1 MTFKVCCIHCPHQ
14 SECSEDHHEDGTYER
29 LICSQCNTRNPAIFD
44 MEIKEEF
51 SDDRFED
58 KFNNYKDDGFIKR
71 TLQWLKDNLSK
82 VKELLEET
90 PLSKFVLEPFYGVF
104 DNSPDILRSDV
115 YNIITKVAI
124 INAVLAGLPG
134 KMGVGVYVAMA
145 LELWMAVRIAQ
156 YVGLKDI
163 KNASDIARY
172 VGLFAS
178 TGLIILEGFKMII
191 GSLYSVVS
199 LVVPIINPLI
209 ILEIIA
215 TNLIGLIF
223 LFGFKNVLY
232 AKKFGEIRY
241 LSLLSMTKD
250 LSLHQFHFLKNVV
263 NTENLK
269 IVGGRLKTFF
279 LGEFPVDAK
288 TINGEVF
295 STVAMAYLIAGQHE
309 KLEGPLGEAFVQAIR
324 LRWSSQLGETASIEE
339 ISEHFQQYD
348 ISQLEGATNTIKGKM
363 FEILVT
369 DQENTDSD
377 NWTAKMH
384 EDESFP
390 GSDIIFINS
399 ETNETLEVSL
409 KAVSADNSFIIEDA
423 LAKYPDLPIM
433 STDEVANLYADNP
446 NVFGSGFTNKDLDG
460 ITNEKL
466 QILISQMEPINAKE
480 VVVGGITMSTFAALW
495 PFEMAYLRGRIS
507 REQLELVFL
516 QVMGDSGAKLV
527 SRLSWAVVLGPMFA
541 WWLLARGVGGMVDMA
556 SPMTT
561 KPQKKTKKSFAP
573 LYNQ

>member
-1 MTFKVCCIHCPHQ
+1 MDDKKSYKNNFK
-14 SECSEDHHEDGTYER
+14 SR
-29 LICSQCNTRNPAIFD
+29 SQDYKN
-44 MEIKEEF
+44 EEYLKKAL
-51 SDDRFED
+51 E
-58 KFNNYKDDGFIKR
+58 
-71 TLQWLKDNLSK
+71 WLKNNLYK
-82 VKELLEET
+82 VKQLIADT
-90 PLSKFVLEPFYGVF
+90 PISNFILEPFQGVFKTKSDLVESDIYGV
-104 DNSPDILRSDV
+104 
-115 YNIITKVAI
+115 ITKVAVV
-124 INAVLAGLPG
+124 NMVLAGLPG
-134 KMGVGVYVAMA
+134 RLGLGVWVSIG
-145 LELWMAVRIAQ
+145 LEIWMAYKIAQ
-156 YVGLKDI
+156 YVGLKEVKSYKDV
-163 KNASDIARY
+163 ARY
-172 VGLFAS
+172 LGLATGVFLLIFETFKVAIGLAIAVIS
-178 TGLIILEGFKMII
+178 TFWP
-191 GSLYSVVS
+191 YS
-199 LVVPIINPLI
+199 PIIFAELFV
-209 ILEIIA
+209 
-215 TNLIGLIF
+215 TNMLGLIF
-223 LFGFKNVLY
+223 LFGFQNLLHAKSFNDIKTYQLFSMTRRLTNHQWKLVKNV
-232 AKKFGEIRY
+232 A
-241 LSLLSMTKD
+241 
-250 LSLHQFHFLKNVV
+250 
-263 NTENLK
+263 NTDNLK
-269 IVGGRLKTFF
+269 IIGKRIKEF
-279 LGEFPVDAK
+279 LAGDFPVDQK
-288 TINGEVF
+288 IVNGEVF

-324 LRWSSQLGETASIEE
+324 LRWSAQLGETASIEE

-369 DQENTDSD
+369 EQENTDSD

-390 GSDIIFINS
+390 GSDIIFMNS

-409 KAVSADNSFIIEDA
+409 KAVSANNSFIIEDA

-495 PFEMAYLRGRIS
+495 PFVMAYLRGRIS

-556 SPMTT
+556 SPETT
-561 KPQKKTKKSFAP
+561 KPQKTTQLSFAP
-573 LYNQ
+573 IYNQ